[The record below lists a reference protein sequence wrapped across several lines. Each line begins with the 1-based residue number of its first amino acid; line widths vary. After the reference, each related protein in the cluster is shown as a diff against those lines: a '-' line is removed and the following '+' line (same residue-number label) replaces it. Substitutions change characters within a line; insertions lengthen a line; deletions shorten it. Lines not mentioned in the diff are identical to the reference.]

1 MATQLI
7 EVARAELDHLY
18 KNVRPARYVIL
29 LCDKDGL
36 VIEHRGEDS
45 EAAQFR
51 RWGIW
56 LGGVWSEGAEG
67 TNGIGTCLA
76 DGRPVTV
83 HRSQHFRARH
93 INLSCSGA
101 PIFDGNGELLGVLD
115 VSSIDP
121 ELSEHAHAL
130 TGALTIATARAIEE
144 RLFRKQFHREWII
157 AVGLT
162 VVKGHNM
169 QVPLDITFQNSEPAE
184 AIRSEVEKQAKRLE
198 KFHDRITSCHVTV
211 IAPTMKRR
219 HGDLFNID
227 ICVAMPNH
235 KALST

>member
-1 MATQLI
+1 MSSR
-7 EVARAELDHLY
+7 EVYHLY
-18 KNVRPARYVIL
+18 KIVRPARYVIL

-51 RWGIW
+51 RWGTW
-56 LGGVWSEGAEG
+56 LGGVWAEGAEG

-130 TGALTIATARAIEE
+130 TGPLTIAAARAAG
-144 RLFRKQFHREWII
+144 RHTDRAL
-157 AVGLT
+157 G
-162 VVKGHNM
+162 
-169 QVPLDITFQNSEPAE
+169 PLGP
-184 AIRSEVEKQAKRLE
+184 R
-198 KFHDRITSCHVTV
+198 H
-211 IAPTMKRR
+211 RR
-219 HGDLFNID
+219 HTGGDGSWRTCRCGARRLRPPRD
-227 ICVAMPNH
+227 DHHAVAAGH
-235 KALST
+235 DFDGD